1 MIVIDQEFQSLIPP
15 LSSDEYEGLE
25 KSLVENGYQDWREPI
40 ITWNGTIID
49 GHNRYNICDEH
60 GIKFRTMER
69 EFDSRDA
76 AKIWIIEN
84 QSKLRR
90 NLNPGQK
97 ATLEIDLH
105 EAEVREA
112 ARLRHKNN
120 GGDHGNQY
128 TGGKVAAGT
137 QRAQPPNY
145 PEQSADTPKGRT
157 AEILAKRAGV
167 GTATIKR
174 ALRVKKED
182 PELYDKVRSGEVPV
196 TTAYEQVT
204 NLTASS
210 ESQKKSRN
218 TEDGRRICSIC
229 GEPIN
234 AGEAYDYKPHVHK
247 SCLNKRASEQRYAN
261 PDKSLL
267 DNVPTYTAASLLA
280 ELTASAEAMRGAFS
294 ESIAINESMGVR
306 LSRRQKRLL
315 KGAVLKVFKTI
326 QKIEEEVT
334 NE

>member
-15 LSSDEYEGLE
+15 LSDDEYEGLE

-60 GIKFRTMER
+60 SIKFRTMER

-234 AGEAYDYKPHVHK
+234 EGEHYQNKPYWHYQ
-247 SCLNKRASEQRYAN
+247 CGLDRMLEIQRRYRDVEHDLRN
-261 PDKSLL
+261 
-267 DNVPTYTAASLLA
+267 NVATYTLDSLKA
-280 ELTASAEAMRGAFS
+280 ELLASAESLKESIRQ
-294 ESIAINESMGVR
+294 SIAINESMGVE
-306 LSRRQKRLL
+306 LTSKQKKDLR
-315 KGAVLKVFKTI
+315 ASVAHVIRTI
-326 QKIEEEVT
+326 KKM
-334 NE
+334 